1 MIGVQSSEKGDPM
14 IGMTGFAA
22 AEETEGDVTVSVR
35 IKSYNNRYLDLKL
48 SLPPQLA
55 DAEGDLRRA
64 VQGRVGRGRVE
75 LLFTVTENAPADI
88 PVLNEDQAQAYAAVF
103 ARLRHFFPDAESP
116 RPDALVR
123 LPGMTG
129 SGSGS
134 ADTSLPC
141 RLAVRALARALT
153 AFEAERRREGEA
165 TARFL
170 SSRLDII
177 ENRLSVLCSFQSRNE
192 EKLKDLLRSRFREIL
207 GDAAECD
214 RFYQELAASLV
225 RFSVSEETERLSV
238 HLTECRRLLTA
249 DGPVGKKLDFL
260 AQEINREANTAA
272 SKALFVEMT
281 QAVVDIKDAL
291 EDFREQLRN
300 VE

>member
-1 MIGVQSSEKGDPM
+1 M
-14 IGMTGFAA
+14 IGMTGFGS
-22 AEETEGDVTVSVR
+22 AEETEGDVSVSVR

-48 SLPPQLA
+48 TLPPELA
-55 DAEGDLRRA
+55 DAESELRRA
-64 VQGRVGRGRVE
+64 VQERVARGRVE
-75 LLFTVTENAPADI
+75 LFFAVAKNSAVER
-88 PVLNEDQAQAYAAVF
+88 PVLNEDQARAYAALF
-103 ARLRHFFPDAESP
+103 GELKRFFPDVEP
-116 RPDALVR
+116 PQPEKLVL
-123 LPGMTG
+123 LPGMIDAG
-129 SGSGS
+129 SGET
-134 ADTSLPC
+134 DKELPV
-141 RLAVRALARALT
+141 RLAARALQRALT
-153 AFEAERRREGEA
+153 AFEAERCREGEE

-170 SSRLDII
+170 ASRLDII
-177 ENRLSVLCSFQSRNE
+177 ENRLAVLCSYQAKNE
-192 EKLKDLLRSRFREIL
+192 EKLKNVLSGRFREIL

-238 HLTECRRLLTA
+238 HLRECRRLLSA

-260 AQEINREANTAA
+260 AQEINREANTTA